1 MKLLTCLILI
11 ATLMVGTHVPSQGD
25 ALVSAQSHHMQM
37 QHDCCDDGEHLASM
51 DRQDKVCGDECGQ
64 SDCATHCVSHG
75 GLLAGLVSSP
85 PLATQ
90 ERLNLIPAELRR
102 LPSNLFRPPNA

>member
-1 MKLLTCLILI
+1 
-11 ATLMVGTHVPSQGD
+11 MVGTHVPSQDD
-25 ALVSAQSHHMQM
+25 ALVSAQSHHMQHDHMEM
-37 QHDCCDDGEHLASM
+37 QHDCCDEGEQVAMM
-51 DRQDKVCGDECGQ
+51 DMHEDVCGDECGQ

-75 GLLAGLVSSP
+75 GLLAGLAAPP

-90 ERLNLIPAELRR
+90 ERLSLIPAELRR